1 MSQPYKFDTTSSS
14 AKERQQSEMYS
25 SGKSIGGDVDDLKGA
40 SNYEALFDSG
50 YNSNVQSKTFLDES
64 DIESMHCSTDAANDD
79 FTQRASKI
87 PPTDTSKEAHSKT
100 SVQQWSDSGVCITD
114 SGLSITEDD
123 TFETSQLDSET
134 NNKATLEPSDL
145 PRRWLKEQNSE
156 GDT

>member
-1 MSQPYKFDTTSSS
+1 MSQPYNFDTTSST
-14 AKERQQSEMYS
+14 AKQSQQSEMYS
-25 SGKSIGGDVDDLKGA
+25 SAKSIGSDVDDLKGA
-40 SNYEALFDSG
+40 NNYEALFDSG

-79 FTQRASKI
+79 STHKGSQNH
-87 PPTDTSKEAHSKT
+87 PTDTSKEGHSKT

-123 TFETSQLDSET
+123 SFETSQLDSET
-134 NNKATLEPSDL
+134 NSKATFDSSDL

>member
-1 MSQPYKFDTTSSS
+1 
-14 AKERQQSEMYS
+14 MYS
-25 SGKSIGGDVDDLKGA
+25 SGKSIGSDVDDLKGV

-50 YNSNVQSKTFLDES
+50 YNSNVQSKTFLESES
-64 DIESMHCSTDAANDD
+64 DIESMHCSTDAANESNNK
-79 FTQRASKI
+79 TKNN
-87 PPTDTSKEAHSKT
+87 PTDTSKEGNSKT
-100 SVQQWSDSGVCITD
+100 NVQQWSDSGVCITD

-134 NNKATLEPSDL
+134 SNKATFEPSDL